1 VAREFDEARVAHSKA
16 QDSLTAISNKLE
28 DTTNKYQALKQQA
41 EKKLA
46 LANERIQQQQT
57 VNNE

>member
-1 VAREFDEARVAHSKA
+1 VQTKA
-16 QDSLTAISNKLE
+16 QEQFALASSRLE

-46 LANERIQQQQT
+46 LANERIKQQQT